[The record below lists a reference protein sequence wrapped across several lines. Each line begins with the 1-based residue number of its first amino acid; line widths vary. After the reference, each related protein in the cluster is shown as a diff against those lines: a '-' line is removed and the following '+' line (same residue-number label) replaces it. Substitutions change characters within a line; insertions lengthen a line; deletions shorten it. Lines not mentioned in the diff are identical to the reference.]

1 MSHLGVHK
9 HACAPHIT
17 PSPRGW
23 WGGGCVCGGVAC
35 MALVQRSDTN
45 QGRWRAP
52 LSCKRP
58 SLLVLFKCLPSL
70 FLPSLTLAQPLPP
83 CSPQPSFPKSP
94 SSNLPPLST
103 PSQPRLDRRLLSGRP
118 FIPSSPSKSV
128 AGQEKTEKKKKKREK
143 KEPRAS
149 RRAPFPGGRPV
160 SQRMGLFPGPAGD
173 PFHIQM
179 LQSGPPTHRGALYGR
194 SPQVVGSRWWF
205 NSSGRGKGRWG
216 APLSDLEGW
225 MSNKKSIFP

>member
-1 MSHLGVHK
+1 
-9 HACAPHIT
+9 
-17 PSPRGW
+17 
-23 WGGGCVCGGVAC
+23 
-35 MALVQRSDTN
+35 MALVRRSDTN

-83 CSPQPSFPKSP
+83 CTPLSPPSP
-94 SSNLPPLST
+94 NLPPLKYT
-103 PSQPRLDRRLLSGRP
+103 PSQPRLNCRLLSGRP
-118 FIPSSPSKSV
+118 FAFPSPSKSV
-128 AGQEKTEKKKKKREK
+128 AGQEKTGKNKKKERKREK
-143 KEPRAS
+143 KDHRAL

-194 SPQVVGSRWWF
+194 SPQVVGSRW
-205 NSSGRGKGRWG
+205 
-216 APLSDLEGW
+216 
-225 MSNKKSIFP
+225 